1 MQMLLGPSVARACTV
16 DLCLAYNLKSVRQ
29 SACLSCAR
37 SWVPSLVSH
46 THAQA
51 HTHTPSFT
59 YITHMCVRVC
69 AHTHTH
75 NLRVSH
81 VSPRVSPIDPLG
93 WEGAAIFLC
102 GVLHPFP
109 PFPWTPPPPP
119 VESCTLQLTAR
130 RELEAAALRWQF
142 LGPRWRQGSP
152 AMAPLPPSF
161 FQS

>member
-16 DLCLAYNLKSVRQ
+16 GLCLAYNLKSVRQ

-37 SWVPSLVSH
+37 SWFPSLASH
-46 THAQA
+46 AHAQA
-51 HTHTPSFT
+51 HTHTHT
-59 YITHMCVRVC
+59 LIHLHHTHVC
-69 AHTHTH
+69 ACARKHTH

-81 VSPRVSPIDPLG
+81 VSPRVSPIDHLDR
-93 WEGAAIFLC
+93 EGAAIFLC
-102 GVLHPFP
+102 GVLHPSP
-109 PFPWTPPPPP
+109 PFSWIPPRP
-119 VESCTLQLTAR
+119 VESCTLQLTAQ

-152 AMAPLPPSF
+152 AMAPLPQSF